1 MLRRRVYLHEV
12 TPDQQHPALAGTGEL
27 LLLAEDEELV
37 RRAALRIL
45 ERHGYRVLAAED
57 GQIAADLFSAHAAEV
72 RLVITDVIMPR
83 MGGKR
88 LVEYV
93 RAVRPDVPVLC
104 TSGYAEQLSGDE
116 TAIPEGVPFILKP
129 WRSAELLARVRH
141 LLDAAR

>member
-1 MLRRRVYLHEV
+1 MAS
-12 TPDQQHPALAGTGEL
+12 DQQQPAHAGTGQL

-57 GQIAADLFSAHAAEV
+57 GQVAADLFSAHAAEV
-72 RLVITDVIMPR
+72 ALVITDVIMPR

-93 RAVRPDVPVLC
+93 RAVRPTVPVLC
-104 TSGYAEQLSGDE
+104 TSGYAEQMAGEEAALPPD
-116 TAIPEGVPFILKP
+116 VPFILKP
-129 WRSAELLARVRH
+129 WRSAELLAKVRE
-141 LLDAAR
+141 LLDVPR